1 MPNIYWK
8 LESND
13 VTIVLVEKVSVKN
26 LCGTA
31 SMLWLIV

>member
-13 VTIVLVEKVSVKN
+13 VTIVEKVSVKN

-31 SMLWLIV
+31 SML